1 MILEQVYHQPPEG
14 GDADEML
21 LISDCEAEIPYVTAA
36 EDGNAVFSVWCAAE
50 SGGTITVRIGAH
62 TENINVSGEWSRI
75 TIALTEF
82 ERTDRIVI
90 GEYGQNEVYLYKAQL
105 ETGNRATDW
114 KPAPEDAE
122 EEIDEARDS
131 AEAAQNRADEAYDE
145 LNSRLLLDTD
155 GMHVGKQDDAAD
167 RRNEILIRTGSNP
180 TIDFIFDGV
189 AEASIAKD
197 YHRFGNME
205 IRVPSVGGFIF
216 QAVGGGE

>member
-1 MILEQVYHQPPEG
+1 MVFEHVMRIPPEG
-14 GDADEML
+14 GEEQEML
-21 LISDCEAEIPYVTAA
+21 AIAQAAAIIEPLDVSAEYGLT
-36 EDGNAVFSVWCAAE
+36 FSVWAYSEANAGLNARIGSE
-50 SGGTITVRIGAH
+50 NHTVEFGAGWQRIEIPFAVGGTITI
-62 TENINVSGEWSRI
+62 TVSGAQ
-75 TIALTEF
+75 T
-82 ERTDRIVI
+82 
-90 GEYGQNEVYLYKAQL
+90 VYLYKAQL
-105 ETGNRATDW
+105 ETGNRSTDW

-122 EEIDEARDS
+122 EAIDEARNS

-155 GMHVGKQDDAAD
+155 GLHVGKQDDAAD